1 MAERPS
7 LLFYC
12 QHALGLGHLVRSLTL
27 AESLAEQFDVLLLN
41 GGRFPDGTRVPSGV
55 RVVNLPPLGHDA
67 QFQLIS
73 HDPAWSVEEAMRE
86 RPRII
91 LDTLAT
97 TEPAVV
103 LIELYPFGRKKF
115 EFELLPLL
123 DAVHSMDPYRPRVV
137 CSVRDI
143 LVGRRDH
150 QTRHDERACLIANK
164 YFDVILVHSD
174 PRFARLED
182 SFRPT
187 TPLRVP
193 VQYTGFVTG
202 DASPIVVSPQDRLR
216 RVLVSAGG
224 GMVGE
229 PLLRAAVDAH
239 RTWRSQ
245 LGLSTTILAGP
256 FAPEPVWTW
265 LQQQAAAADG
275 LEVARYLPDLRT
287 EMARSA
293 VSVSQGGYNTTM
305 DILRAGVPAVVVP
318 YSEAGEDEQ
327 LRRAMR
333 LGDLGVLR
341 CLPADE
347 LNASTLAAAVIAT
360 ASSTPA
366 PAGLDLDGRAASVRA
381 IAELCAAD
389 RQVLA

>member
-27 AESLAEQFDVLLLN
+27 AESLAEQFDVVLLN
-41 GGRFPDGTRVPSGV
+41 GGRFPDGTRVPAGV

-67 QFQLIS
+67 EFQLIS
-73 HDPAWSVEEAMRE
+73 HDPAWSLEEAMRE

-123 DAVHSMDPYRPRVV
+123 DAVHSIDPYRPRVV

-150 QTRHDERACLIANK
+150 QSRHDERACLIANK
-164 YFDVILVHSD
+164 YFDMILVHSD

-182 SFRPT
+182 SFRPV
-187 TPLRVP
+187 TPLKVP

-202 DASPIVVSPQDRLR
+202 DSSPIVVSPQDRLQ

-275 LEVARYLPDLRT
+275 LDVARYLPDLRT

-327 LRRAMR
+327 QRRAMR
-333 LGDLGVLR
+333 LEDLGVLR
-341 CLPADE
+341 CLRADD
-347 LNASTLAAAVIAT
+347 LNASTLADAVIA
-360 ASSTPA
+360 AAASTPA
-366 PAGLDLDGRAASVRA
+366 HAGLDLDGRVASVRA

>member
-1 MAERPS
+1 MPERPS

-27 AESLAEQFDVLLLN
+27 AEVLAEQFDVVLLN
-41 GGRFPDGTRVPSGV
+41 GGRFPDGTQVPAGV

-67 QFQLIS
+67 DFQLIS

-86 RPRII
+86 RPRVI

-97 TEPAVV
+97 AEPAVV

-123 DAVHSMDPYRPRVV
+123 DAVHSIGPERPRVV

-143 LVGRRDH
+143 LVGRRDR
-150 QTRHDERACLIANK
+150 QARHDERACLIANK
-164 YFDVILVHSD
+164 YFDAILVHSD

-182 SFRPT
+182 SFHPT
-187 TPLRVP
+187 TALKVP
-193 VQYTGFVTG
+193 ISYTGFVT
-202 DASPIVVSPQDRLR
+202 DNASPIAVPPQQRLQ

-239 RTWRSQ
+239 RTWHSQ
-245 LGLSTTILAGP
+245 LGLSTTVLAGP
-256 FAPEPVWTW
+256 FAPEPVWIW
-265 LQQQAAAADG
+265 LEEQAAATEG
-275 LEVARYLPDLRT
+275 LDVARYLPDLRL

-318 YSEAGEDEQ
+318 FSEGDEDEQ
-327 LRRAMR
+327 QRRATR
-333 LGDLGVLR
+333 LEDLGVLR
-341 CLPADE
+341 CLPADQ
-347 LNASTLAAAVIAT
+347 LSASTLADAVIT
-360 ASSTPA
+360 AVSSTPVHA
-366 PAGLDLDGRAASVRA
+366 ALDLDGRATSARV

-389 RQVLA
+389 RRVVA